1 VKTPKRRTRKEL
13 AQHWL
18 AKWRHRY
25 RLVLLD
31 ESSFEERFSMV
42 LNRRNVFLAVGSA
55 VLFLIVST
63 TFLIAYTP
71 LREYIPGY
79 SSTALRR
86 EAVRLNEVTD
96 SLVDFVAYQESFIQH
111 IQFMVDGSLPPDTL
125 TSAATP
131 PPGWSAERLLASE
144 RERKLRQ
151 EVEARES
158 QAELASEG
166 QMLQPVAGLVLRTA
180 NAAQGRFGL
189 EIDAVRPSD
198 VVAVDDGTVLA
209 IEGTTSLG
217 YSMTVHHSDDRIS
230 RYVGLNRV
238 TARPG
243 SSIKR
248 GETLGRLLEE
258 DPENPIPFKIELWI
272 HGRPVSAAQELG
284 YRK

>member
-1 VKTPKRRTRKEL
+1 M
-13 AQHWL
+13 QHWL

-42 LNRRNVFLAVGSA
+42 LNRRNVFLAVGSS

-86 EAVRLNEVTD
+86 EAVKLDNVTD
-96 SLVDFVAYQESFIQH
+96 SLVDLVAYQEAFIQH
-111 IQFMVDGSLPPDTL
+111 IQFMVGGSLPPDTL
-125 TSAATP
+125 TRAATP
-131 PPGWSAERLLASE
+131 PPGWSAERLKSSE

-151 EVEARES
+151 EVEARE
-158 QAELASEG
+158 AAAPKPTE
-166 QMLQPVAGLVLRTA
+166 MMQPVAGLVLRQA
-180 NAAQGRFGL
+180 NPAQGRYGL
-189 EIDAVRPSD
+189 EIDAVRPSE
-198 VVAVDDGTVLA
+198 VVSVDDGTVLA

-217 YSMTVHHSDDRIS
+217 YAVTVHHSEDRIS
-230 RYVGLNRV
+230 RYIGLNRV
-238 TARPG
+238 KTKVGAHVG
-243 SSIKR
+243 K
-248 GETLGRLLEE
+248 GEILGRLLDEGY
-258 DPENPIPFKIELWI
+258 DNPPTFKVELWI
-272 HGRPVSAAQELG
+272 HGRPINAAEELG

>member
-1 VKTPKRRTRKEL
+1 MKTPKRRSRKEL

-31 ESSFEERFSMV
+31 ESTFEERFSMV
-42 LNRRNVFLAVGSA
+42 LNRRNVFLSVGSA

-86 EAVRLNEVTD
+86 EAIKLNEVTD
-96 SLVDFVAYQESFIQH
+96 SLVDLVAYQEKFIQH
-111 IQFMVDGSLPPDTL
+111 IQFMVDGSLPPDTM

-131 PPGWSAERLLASE
+131 PPGWSAERLKASE

-166 QMLQPVAGLVLRTA
+166 EMLQPVAGLVLRTA
-180 NAAQGRFGL
+180 NPAQCRYGL

-198 VVAVDDGTVLA
+198 VVAVAFWRVLPTSAKGCAPHAPLTLVARTVTIYCPAAGDDRRTVSTVL
-209 IEGTTSLG
+209 
-217 YSMTVHHSDDRIS
+217 
-230 RYVGLNRV
+230 
-238 TARPG
+238 
-243 SSIKR
+243 
-248 GETLGRLLEE
+248 TL
-258 DPENPIPFKIELWI
+258 
-272 HGRPVSAAQELG
+272 SAVLPPLP
-284 YRK
+284 K

>member
-1 VKTPKRRTRKEL
+1 MKTPKRRTRKEL
-13 AQHWL
+13 AQQWL
-18 AKWRHRY
+18 VKWRHRY

-31 ESSFEERFSMV
+31 ESSFEERFSMI
-42 LNRRNVFLAVGSA
+42 LNRRNVFLALGGFV
-55 VLFLIVST
+55 FTMIVSI

-79 SSTALRR
+79 SSTSLRR

-96 SLVDFVAYQESFIQH
+96 SLVDLVAYQESFIQH

-131 PPGWSAERLLASE
+131 PPGWSAERLRASE

-151 EVEARES
+151 EVEAREN
-158 QAELASEG
+158 QVELVSEG
-166 QMLQPVAGLVLRTA
+166 KMLQPVAGLVQRTA
-180 NAAQGRFGL
+180 NPAQSRFGL

-238 TARPG
+238 AVRPG
-243 SSIKR
+243 SSVKR
-248 GETLGRLLEE
+248 GETLGRLLQQ

>member
-1 VKTPKRRTRKEL
+1 MKTPKRRTRKEL

-42 LNRRNVFLAVGSA
+42 LNRRNVFLSVGSA

-86 EAVRLNEVTD
+86 EAVRLNSITD
-96 SLVDFVAYQESFIQH
+96 SLVDLVAYQESFIQH
-111 IQFMVDGSLPPDTL
+111 IQFMVGGSLPPDTL

-166 QMLQPVAGLVLRTA
+166 EMLQPVAGLVLRTA
-180 NAAQGRFGL
+180 NPAQGRFGL
-189 EIDAVRPSD
+189 EIDALRPSD

-230 RYVGLNRV
+230 RYVGLNRI
-238 TARPG
+238 AQRPG
-243 SSIKR
+243 NRVVR